1 VDRPRAADRPVR
13 QRNLAFESHVIMRPA
28 GPLLVGLEY
37 RRMETTYAAG
47 TVADDHV
54 NLAMGFE
61 F

>member
-1 VDRPRAADRPVR
+1 
-13 QRNLAFESHVIMRPA
+13 MRPA

-37 RRMETTYAAG
+37 GRMETTYAAG
-47 TVADDHV
+47 MVADDHV